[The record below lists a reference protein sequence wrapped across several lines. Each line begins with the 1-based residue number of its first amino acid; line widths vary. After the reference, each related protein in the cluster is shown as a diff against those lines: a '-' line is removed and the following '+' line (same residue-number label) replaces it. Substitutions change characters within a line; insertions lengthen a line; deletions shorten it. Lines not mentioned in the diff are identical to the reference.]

1 MQSNKEIL
9 SCKLSLEL
17 LEAQEKLLQLRAK
30 LGIASINGSESPLTD
45 APQEKGVSWAI
56 RNAQVALQQR
66 RLQLGIAKRAAT
78 QTDTDWP
85 EGVQISSSGP
95 EVAFKFSTTI
105 TVHPTIA
112 MAILRQHLEAP
123 ARVYFLLRA
132 IDSAG
137 RGWLPTEHVRQ
148 YLTQKDSPVKIC
160 GWRRLRQLLRE
171 GDGIFWQRDD
181 QDRLWLKGS
190 HRIAYTLNSGLLQ
203 GFPVVLPTQ
212 AFLGGIQAVRAA
224 FYATFHGGRD
234 SKPISRETLESI
246 SGIPGRTQLEYDRV
260 AHVERRRNIAIG
272 ERYSQEHAQDRA
284 WKQGRAAFHFIDT
297 EGRQGRAGR
306 EYVAWHLPNSYLADY
321 QRRSRGSRK
330 RLNRKLADLVKKG
343 IPGNDDRAVE
353 KLFFPNGALA
363 ARRYNRRPGQ
373 DAYWHQE
380 ERTRAGGGLWH
391 VMPGVQR

>member
-1 MQSNKEIL
+1 MFAPLKAFDCSVSRILIEQWVFAPPSARSPFSGEGDFVSPKRLINLSIRSVPTPGQPVNGAGVLTASIVTVKALAVAVMQSNKEIL

-137 RGWLPTEHVRQ
+137 RGWLSIEHVRQ

-224 FYATFHGGRD
+224 F
-234 SKPISRETLESI
+234 
-246 SGIPGRTQLEYDRV
+246 
-260 AHVERRRNIAIG
+260 
-272 ERYSQEHAQDRA
+272 
-284 WKQGRAAFHFIDT
+284 
-297 EGRQGRAGR
+297 
-306 EYVAWHLPNSYLADY
+306 
-321 QRRSRGSRK
+321 
-330 RLNRKLADLVKKG
+330 
-343 IPGNDDRAVE
+343 
-353 KLFFPNGALA
+353 
-363 ARRYNRRPGQ
+363 
-373 DAYWHQE
+373 
-380 ERTRAGGGLWH
+380 
-391 VMPGVQR
+391 